1 MKLIETGQEVEF
13 IELDS
18 ERVPCSLLVKL
29 IDRTYRM
36 TFRYNEAADFFT
48 VDLET
53 VSGGDSDPLVY
64 GEVLRYAKPLFEAF
78 NDERYPLPVI
88 CPLCLTGDEIDEISY
103 DNFGSKVR
111 LYLFDRPGRDT

>member
-64 GEVLRYAKPLFEAF
+64 GEVLRYAKPLFEAL
-78 NDERYPLPVI
+78 LPPP
-88 CPLCLTGDEIDEISY
+88 CHEP
-103 DNFGSKVR
+103 
-111 LYLFDRPGRDT
+111 RPNASANSLSW